1 MIHNIK
7 FRAFVYKNES
17 VDEISQAILNLLPEA
32 EIEAEEAEGLLED
45 KILILTGVVS
55 KKRYT
60 KDFFNKLLQSTDLE
74 KLNNDLEQK
83 MDEKGTGV
91 IIDVVIDTGFD
102 VAFAR
107 AGSASAGTKEP
118 GIGGIWQI
126 VMMFWNEIRPDCWYP
141 VIQYKNLQGDSHAAT
156 FPYGGLKHTW
166 KCGEEVK
173 IAWNP
178 QQPEKVYP
186 LEGTWLR
193 KKAIGYLIVSVILL
207 VTSVILLSIYGT
219 VIGL

>member
-7 FRAFVYKNES
+7 FRAFVYTKES

-83 MDEKGTGV
+83 MDEKGNWFLR
-91 IIDVVIDTGFD
+91 FD
-102 VAFAR
+102 
-107 AGSASAGTKEP
+107 
-118 GIGGIWQI
+118 
-126 VMMFWNEIRPDCWYP
+126 
-141 VIQYKNLQGDSHAAT
+141 KNDALDEKLTVLDKGDSIH
-156 FPYGGLKHTW
+156 LK
-166 KCGEEVK
+166 VK
-173 IAWNP
+173 IAAFP
-178 QQPEKVYP
+178 AKKQIAVDKVR
-186 LEGTWLR
+186 E
-193 KKAIGYLIVSVILL
+193 AIDSFKN
-207 VTSVILLSIYGT
+207 
-219 VIGL
+219 

>member
-83 MDEKGTGV
+83 MDEKGNWFLR
-91 IIDVVIDTGFD
+91 FD
-102 VAFAR
+102 
-107 AGSASAGTKEP
+107 
-118 GIGGIWQI
+118 
-126 VMMFWNEIRPDCWYP
+126 
-141 VIQYKNLQGDSHAAT
+141 KNDALDEKLTVLDKGDSIH
-156 FPYGGLKHTW
+156 LK
-166 KCGEEVK
+166 VK
-173 IAWNP
+173 IAAFP
-178 QQPEKVYP
+178 AKKQIAVDKVR
-186 LEGTWLR
+186 E
-193 KKAIGYLIVSVILL
+193 AIDSFKN
-207 VTSVILLSIYGT
+207 
-219 VIGL
+219 

>member
-83 MDEKGTGV
+83 MDEKGNWFLR
-91 IIDVVIDTGFD
+91 FD
-102 VAFAR
+102 
-107 AGSASAGTKEP
+107 
-118 GIGGIWQI
+118 
-126 VMMFWNEIRPDCWYP
+126 
-141 VIQYKNLQGDSHAAT
+141 KNDALDEKLTVLDKGDSIH
-156 FPYGGLKHTW
+156 LK
-166 KCGEEVK
+166 VK
-173 IAWNP
+173 IAAFP
-178 QQPEKVYP
+178 AKKQIAVDKVREAIDSFKNQL
-186 LEGTWLR
+186 LEV
-193 KKAIGYLIVSVILL
+193 K
-207 VTSVILLSIYGT
+207 
-219 VIGL
+219 